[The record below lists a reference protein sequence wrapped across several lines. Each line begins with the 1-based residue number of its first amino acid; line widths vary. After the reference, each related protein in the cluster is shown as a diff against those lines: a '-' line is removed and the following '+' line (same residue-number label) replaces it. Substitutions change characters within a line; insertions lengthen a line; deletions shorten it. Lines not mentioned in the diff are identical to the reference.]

1 MNDLSKAKAVA
12 EAANELKEEF
22 LNIVSHDL
30 KFPISG
36 ILTFTSVLKKNL
48 SDSVKIKVGVE
59 SIERFAGQMIV
70 VIENLLD
77 ITRLEKNDY
86 KLYPKKVNLYNVLHK
101 ILDRFKYFAKEK
113 KIQIQLTRKEQN
125 SHVFADE
132 TTVNQ
137 IFNNLVSNAV
147 KFSEENTVVTINLEN
162 KEKIIVCSV
171 TDQGPGN

>member
-1 MNDLSKAKAVA
+1 
-12 EAANELKEEF
+12 
-22 LNIVSHDL
+22 
-30 KFPISG
+30 
-36 ILTFTSVLKKNL
+36 
-48 SDSVKIKVGVE
+48 
-59 SIERFAGQMIV
+59 MIV